1 MAIEF
6 GQAVPKTAAAVPAR
20 RWLDIGPK
28 RIDVRQRSFFTERL
42 ALLLETGTPLHSALR
57 TLHEQTDHPALAQVI
72 GALLADVLEG
82 KSFSHALGKHPE
94 VFSLTYVNLIAA
106 SENGGFMYEVLQQ
119 LHDMDERQERLRTT
133 ITSALTYPVF
143 LMVFSVAVVVFV
155 LVVVFPKFDDIFK
168 SIHDDLPATTL
179 VLMALS
185 DVLRKY
191 WLPMLGAGGAGVFV
205 LAAWLRK
212 SEGIAVLDRLKVRL
226 PLLKDIFLQ
235 IYLVQ
240 SLRVMG
246 LSLTHGVSVVD
257 ALNACRDIVKNV
269 EFRRFMHQ
277 VEAQVNQ
284 GKGIAYGFAQGTFV
298 PSLVRQMIAT
308 GEEAGNLAMVMNRIA
323 EFYER
328 ELEKKVALLSK
339 LAEPIMLLVMGS
351 VVGVIVSALILP
363 IFKISRAVH

>member
-6 GQAVPKTAAAVPAR
+6 DKPAPQASPASSTR
-20 RWLDIGPK
+20 RWPSLGRNK
-28 RIDVRQRSFFTERL
+28 IDVRQRSFFTERL

-57 TLHEQTDHPALAQVI
+57 TLHEQTDHPVLAQVI
-72 GALLADVLEG
+72 ADVLADVLEG
-82 KSFSHALGKHPE
+82 NAFSQALAKHPQ

-119 LHDMDERQERLRTT
+119 LHDMDERQEKLRST
-133 ITSALTYPVF
+133 IASALTYPAF

-155 LVVVFPKFDDIFK
+155 LVVVFPRFEEIFK
-168 SIHDDLPATTL
+168 SIHDELPATTL

-185 DVLRKY
+185 EAIRKY
-191 WLPMLGAGGAGVFV
+191 WLPLLGAGAASVF
-205 LAAWLRK
+205 LLSAWMRK
-212 SEGIAVLDRLKVRL
+212 EEGIAALDQLKVRM
-226 PLLKDIFLQ
+226 PLVKDIFLQ

-257 ALNACRDIVKNV
+257 ALNACRDVVKNV

-277 VEAQVNQ
+277 VQTLVQQ
-284 GKGIAYGFAQGTFV
+284 GHGIAEGFAQGAFV

-308 GEEAGNLAMVMNRIA
+308 GEQAGNLAMVMNRIA

-328 ELEKKVALLSK
+328 ELEKKVTLLSK
-339 LAEPIMLLVMGS
+339 LAEPLMLLLMGS

-363 IFKISRAVH
+363 IFKISKAVH

>member
-6 GQAVPKTAAAVPAR
+6 DKPVPQAAPASSTR
-20 RWLDIGPK
+20 RWLSLGRS

-72 GALLADVLEG
+72 AAVLADVLEG
-82 KSFSHALGKHPE
+82 KAFSQALAKHPQ

-119 LHDMDERQERLRTT
+119 LHDMDERQEKLRSTL
-133 ITSALTYPVF
+133 TSALTYPAF

-155 LVVVFPKFDDIFK
+155 LVVVFPKFEEIFK
-168 SIHDDLPATTL
+168 SIHDDLPPTTL

-185 DVLRKY
+185 EAIRKY
-191 WLPMLGAGGAGVFV
+191 WLPLLGVGTASVF
-205 LAAWLRK
+205 LLSAWMRK
-212 SEGIAVLDRLKVRL
+212 EEGIAVLDRLKVRM
-226 PLLKDIFLQ
+226 PLVKDIFLQ

-257 ALNACRDIVKNV
+257 ALNACRDVVKNV
-269 EFRRFMHQ
+269 EFRRFMQQ
-277 VEAQVNQ
+277 VETQVQQ
-284 GKGIAYGFAQGTFV
+284 GKGIAEGFAQGAFV

-308 GEEAGNLAMVMNRIA
+308 GEQAGNLAMVMNRIA

-328 ELEKKVALLSK
+328 ELERKATLLSK
-339 LAEPIMLLVMGS
+339 LAEPLMLLLMGS
-351 VVGVIVSALILP
+351 VVGIIVSALILP
-363 IFKISRAVH
+363 IFRISKAVH